1 LFFVE
6 DTSLRIEALSKGEND
21 VPGLAVKEWFAQTT
35 FAELD
40 NALKRPSRC
49 RSAVVKSD
57 IGLHVPGLQRPVFFH
72 GETLGRVADTPPHFP
87 PNPQYPWLT
96 PDTFNGW
103 FIPAGATNRL
113 GEMSL
118 EESWSYDFRIR
129 ALESLIQ
136 RLEEYAAALN
146 LPIHAYS
153 KPSKV
158 LPVQERWLFRM
169 SQPVLIVVGKTCAG
183 KSTFGERARASGL
196 HWIEASSVLRTL
208 TSDYEEGPKGGL
220 ELAKLILQSKGA
232 DVVARKTLQ
241 LYADKFADGVVITGF
256 RTIEELETIKAQ
268 FPDAQVLV
276 IEATERARYQR
287 YLARG
292 RLEPAHSRRDF
303 RISDENQWSFGLLRV
318 AEDFADLRIINE
330 GSLPDF
336 LQQIGAVLGQE
347 GKIRVSGISR
357 RVRPR
362 HGLRENQLYRCLV
375 ALHDAG
381 RALSCNEIQKETGRT
396 GAAVRFNNVNK
407 VLKKV
412 PELANR
418 YALSGSRLRYDIT
431 NAGRAYVR
439 YMQARDGS

>member
-1 LFFVE
+1 MLPR
-6 DTSLRIEALSKGEND
+6 SI
-21 VPGLAVKEWFAQTT
+21 
-35 FAELD
+35 
-40 NALKRPSRC
+40 C
-49 RSAVVKSD
+49 RSMRIRSRVRYCPYRSD
-57 IGLHVPGLQRPVFFH
+57 GSSECHSPFSLWLERHAPESRLSGSARGPPVF
-72 GETLGRVADTPPHFP
+72 
-87 PNPQYPWLT
+87 
-96 PDTFNGW
+96 
-103 FIPAGATNRL
+103 I
-113 GEMSL
+113 
-118 EESWSYDFRIR
+118 
-129 ALESLIQ
+129 
-136 RLEEYAAALN
+136 
-146 LPIHAYS
+146 
-153 KPSKV
+153 
-158 LPVQERWLFRM
+158 
-169 SQPVLIVVGKTCAG
+169 
-183 KSTFGERARASGL
+183 
-196 HWIEASSVLRTL
+196 
-208 TSDYEEGPKGGL
+208 
-220 ELAKLILQSKGA
+220 
-232 DVVARKTLQ
+232 
-241 LYADKFADGVVITGF
+241 VITGF